1 MELTAVSARLGH
13 SSTYVT
19 ATVYAHVLSGRDE
32 EAARVW
38 EKFQGRESRAGKPR
52 LPQ

>member
-1 MELTAVSARLGH
+1 MELTAVSSRLGH

-19 ATVYAHVLSGRDE
+19 ATVYAHVLAGRDE

-38 EKFQGRESRAGKPR
+38 EQFQGKNSEDRKDRRA
-52 LPQ
+52 Q